1 MKYLHIWEKSS
12 NFANVIKIQ
21 FKLTTKNRHTIMN
34 KRFEDFSKQDLEQLR
49 KEIVLNSLYISDYN
63 NSFNIDPH
71 SVCDFFDGFI
81 SYMEELASEINPNI
95 TYDEMFETL
104 DNTETLFEWYLCYE
118 DFSWVKYIED

>member
-1 MKYLHIWEKSS
+1 
-12 NFANVIKIQ
+12 
-21 FKLTTKNRHTIMN
+21 MN
-34 KRFEDFSKQDLEQLR
+34 KRFEDFNKQDLEQLR

-95 TYDEMFETL
+95 TIGWKVGEVGQNW
-104 DNTETLFEWYLCYE
+104 NTIGGE
-118 DFSWVKYIED
+118 SW

>member
-1 MKYLHIWEKSS
+1 
-12 NFANVIKIQ
+12 
-21 FKLTTKNRHTIMN
+21 MN
-34 KRFEDFSKQDLEQLR
+34 KRFEDFNKQDLEQLR
-49 KEIVLNSLYISDYN
+49 NEIVLNSLYISDYN

-81 SYMEELASEINPNI
+81 SYMEELTSEINPNI
-95 TYDEMFETL
+95 TYDEMFEKC